1 VREFLPLKVF
11 VLELAK
17 KEQAQME
24 LAEKE
29 LDSMN
34 ELGVNFIWWG
44 PMFVFGQVAKV
55 SSAMEEDIVI
65 LPVEEDFLQ

>member
-34 ELGVNFIWWG
+34 ELGVNFI
-44 PMFVFGQVAKV
+44 
-55 SSAMEEDIVI
+55 
-65 LPVEEDFLQ
+65 